1 MEKVLNAKVTLRVQV
16 KVTLRVHVKVTLRVL
31 VKVTLRVQV
40 KVTLRVLVKV
50 TLRVQVRVTLRV
62 LVKVTLMVQVKVTLR
77 VQVKV
82 TLRVQILCLAC
93 CIFFTTRPS
102 LVDFR
107 FQTVLCRSNL
117 LCYLIMVILVDFT
130 LVYFIPSAMACYIK
144 VGFYCR
150 N

>member
-1 MEKVLNAKVTLRVQV
+1 MHQHEPNVVEKVLNAKVTLR
-16 KVTLRVHVKVTLRVL
+16 
-31 VKVTLRVQV
+31 
-40 KVTLRVLVKV
+40 
-50 TLRVQVRVTLRV
+50 
-62 LVKVTLMVQVKVTLR
+62 VQVKVTLR

-93 CIFFTTRPS
+93 SIFFTTRLS

-117 LCYLIMVILVDFT
+117 LCYLIKVILVDFT

-144 VGFYCR
+144 VGFYCVAGR
-150 N
+150 LILL

>member
-1 MEKVLNAKVTLRVQV
+1 MNAKVTL
-16 KVTLRVHVKVTLRVL
+16 
-31 VKVTLRVQV
+31 
-40 KVTLRVLVKV
+40 
-50 TLRVQVRVTLRV
+50 
-62 LVKVTLMVQVKVTLR
+62 MR

-117 LCYLIMVILVDFT
+117 LCYLIKVILVDFT
-130 LVYFIPSAMACYIK
+130 LVYISYHLLWHVTLKWVFMVETSMLLLLDRAGRLILL
-144 VGFYCR
+144 
-150 N
+150 